1 MSLAPAVLTAG
12 RPDDSTAMRVGSFLM
27 DLLRLAKFRI
37 TLVAVFTG
45 YAAVA
50 VHGAYATDLGRLWP
64 LIIAL
69 FTTGASANAL
79 NQLFERGKDASM
91 ARTRNRRP
99 LPAGRLGVPVAVGFA
114 VAMLALAVW
123 IELHF
128 YGSPLAALCSVVTVV
143 YYAFIY
149 TLWLKPRYWIATVI
163 GGVPGAMGPLIAWA
177 AVDNA
182 LPPAAWALF
191 AIIFLWTPPHVW
203 ALAIRLREDYAR
215 AGIPMLPVVRG
226 IDATT
231 RQILIYGVVL
241 VAFTVVL
248 PLLPAF
254 SRSWIY
260 LGLACA
266 LGAVFLAWCVVVHV
280 RRPVPPTM
288 PLFRFTIAHLALL
301 FLALIA
307 DAFVFGGA
315 A

>member
-1 MSLAPAVLTAG
+1 MSLA
-12 RPDDSTAMRVGSFLM
+12 SFAM

-50 VHGAYATDLGRLWP
+50 VHGRYATDLGHLWP

-79 NQLFERGKDASM
+79 NQLFERDKDAAM
-91 ARTRNRRP
+91 ARTRQRRP
-99 LPAGRLGVPVAVGFA
+99 LPAGRIGVVTA
-114 VAMLALAVW
+114 VAFSVCMLGIAAF
-123 IELHF
+123 IELRF
-128 YGSPLAALCSVVTVV
+128 YGSWLAVLCSVVTVV
-143 YYAFIY
+143 YYAFVY

-163 GGVPGAMGPLIAWA
+163 GGVPGAMGPMIAWA

-191 AIIFLWTPPHVW
+191 TLIFLWTPPHVW
-203 ALAIRLREDYAR
+203 ALAIRLKDDYAR

-231 RQILIYGVVL
+231 RQMLIYGVVL
-241 VAFTVVL
+241 VAFTLAL

-254 SRSWIY
+254 SHSWIY
-260 LGLACA
+260 LALACI
-266 LGAVFLAWCVVVHV
+266 LGAVFLVWCVHVHV

-288 PLFRFTIAHLALL
+288 PLFRFTIIHLALL
-301 FLALIA
+301 FLALIVDSFIFA
-307 DAFVFGGA
+307 EA

>member
-1 MSLAPAVLTAG
+1 MNDLAVATPNPPFSLPG
-12 RPDDSTAMRVGSFLM
+12 FLM

-50 VHGAYATDLGRLWP
+50 VHGTYATDLAYLWP

-79 NQLFERGKDASM
+79 NQLFERDKDAAM
-91 ARTRNRRP
+91 ARTRQRRP
-99 LPAGRLGVPVAVGFA
+99 LPSGRIGVITA
-114 VAMLALAVW
+114 VAFSLCMLGIAIAL
-123 IELHF
+123 ELAF
-128 YGSPLAALCSVVTVV
+128 YGSWLAVVCSVVTVV

-163 GGVPGAMGPLIAWA
+163 GGVPGAMGPMIAWA

-191 AIIFLWTPPHVW
+191 LVIFLWTPPHVW
-203 ALAIRLREDYAR
+203 ALAIRLKDDYAR

-231 RQILIYGVVL
+231 RQMLIYGVIL
-241 VAFTVVL
+241 VAFTLAL
-248 PLLPAF
+248 PLLPPF

-260 LGLACA
+260 LGLACI

-288 PLFRFTIAHLALL
+288 PLFRFTIIHLALL
-301 FLALIA
+301 FLALIV
-307 DAFVFGGA
+307 DAFVFGA
-315 A
+315 AV

>member
-1 MSLAPAVLTAG
+1 MSTIAVEAEAPRSPIAATG
-12 RPDDSTAMRVGSFLM
+12 GFLM

-45 YAAVA
+45 YAAIA
-50 VHGAYATDLGRLWP
+50 VHGKHASDWGYLLP

-79 NQLFERGKDASM
+79 NQLFERDKDATM

-99 LPAGRLGVPVAVGFA
+99 LPAGRLGALTAVLFSLSMLGIAVAIELVFYNAPVAV
-114 VAMLALAVW
+114 V
-123 IELHF
+123 
-128 YGSPLAALCSVVTVV
+128 CSVVTVV

-163 GGVPGAMGPLIAWA
+163 GGVPGAMGPMIAWA
-177 AVDNA
+177 ALDNA

-191 AIIFLWTPPHVW
+191 MLIFLWTPPHVW
-203 ALAIRLREDYAR
+203 ALAIRLRDDYAR

-231 RQILIYGVVL
+231 KQILIYGIVL
-241 VAFTVVL
+241 VAFTIAL
-248 PLLPAF
+248 PLLPSF

-260 LGLACA
+260 LVLACV
-266 LGAVFLAWCVVVHV
+266 LGGVFLGWCAMLHW
-280 RRPVPPTM
+280 RRPVMQTM
-288 PLFRFTIAHLALL
+288 PLFRFTIIHLALL
-301 FLALIA
+301 FLALII
-307 DAFVFGGA
+307 DAFAFGGA
-315 A
+315 T

>member
-1 MSLAPAVLTAG
+1 MSTAAVLPRSPLAG
-12 RPDDSTAMRVGSFLM
+12 AGSFAM

-50 VHGAYATDLGRLWP
+50 VHGAYAADLGHLWP
-64 LIIAL
+64 LIVCL

-79 NQLFERGKDASM
+79 NQLFERDKDAAM
-91 ARTRNRRP
+91 ARTRQRRP
-99 LPAGRLGVPVAVGFA
+99 LPSGRLGVATAVIFSLAMLGTA
-114 VAMLALAVW
+114 VAIELLVYRSWLAV
-123 IELHF
+123 
-128 YGSPLAALCSVVTVV
+128 ACSVVTVV

-163 GGVPGAMGPLIAWA
+163 GGVPGAMGPMIAWA
-177 AVDNA
+177 AIDNA

-191 AIIFLWTPPHVW
+191 GLIFLWTPPHVW
-203 ALAIRLREDYAR
+203 ALAIRLKDDYAR

-231 RQILIYGVVL
+231 KQILIYGVVL
-241 VAFTVVL
+241 VLFTVAL

-260 LGLACA
+260 LGLACV
-266 LGAVFLAWCVVVHV
+266 LGAVFLAWCVLVHV

-288 PLFRFTIAHLALL
+288 PLFRFTIIHLALL
-301 FLALIA
+301 FCALIA
-307 DAFVFGGA
+307 DAFVFGGGRA
-315 A
+315 

>member
-1 MSLAPAVLTAG
+1 MSL
-12 RPDDSTAMRVGSFLM
+12 GSFLM

-50 VHGAYATDLGRLWP
+50 VHGRYATDLGHLWP

-79 NQLFERGKDASM
+79 NQLFERDKDAAM
-91 ARTRNRRP
+91 ARTRQRRP
-99 LPAGRLGVPVAVGFA
+99 LPAGRIGVITA
-114 VAMLALAVW
+114 VAFSVCMLGIAAFL
-123 IELHF
+123 ELHF
-128 YGSPLAALCSVVTVV
+128 YGSWLAVLCSVVTVV
-143 YYAFIY
+143 YYAFVY

-163 GGVPGAMGPLIAWA
+163 GGVPGAMGPMIAWA

-191 AIIFLWTPPHVW
+191 TLIFLWTPPHVW
-203 ALAIRLREDYAR
+203 ALAIRLKDDYAR

-241 VAFTVVL
+241 VAFTIAL
-248 PLLPAF
+248 PLLSAF

-260 LGLACA
+260 LALACL
-266 LGAVFLAWCVVVHV
+266 LGAVFLVWCVLVHV
-280 RRPVPPTM
+280 RRPVPQTM
-288 PLFRFTIAHLALL
+288 PLFRFTIIHLALL
-301 FLALIA
+301 FLALIV
-307 DAFVFGGA
+307 DSFVFGTRA
-315 A
+315 

>member
-1 MSLAPAVLTAG
+1 MSATAALPRPFLAGA
-12 RPDDSTAMRVGSFLM
+12 GSFAM

-50 VHGAYATDLGRLWP
+50 VHGEYAADIGHLWP
-64 LIIAL
+64 LIVCL

-79 NQLFERGKDASM
+79 NQLFERDKDAAM
-91 ARTRNRRP
+91 ARTRQRRP
-99 LPAGRLGVPVAVGFA
+99 LPSGRIGVATAVIFSLAMLGTA
-114 VAMLALAVW
+114 VAIELLVYSSWLAVV
-123 IELHF
+123 
-128 YGSPLAALCSVVTVV
+128 CSVVTVV

-163 GGVPGAMGPLIAWA
+163 GGVPGAMGPMIAWA

-191 AIIFLWTPPHVW
+191 GLIFLWTPPHVW
-203 ALAIRLREDYAR
+203 ALAIRLKDDYAR

-231 RQILIYGVVL
+231 KQILIYGVVL
-241 VAFTVVL
+241 VLFTVAL

-254 SRSWIY
+254 NRSWIY
-260 LGLACA
+260 LGLACV
-266 LGAVFLAWCVVVHV
+266 LGAIFLAWCVLVHV

-288 PLFRFTIAHLALL
+288 PLFRFTIIHLALL
-301 FLALIA
+301 FCALIA
-307 DAFVFGGA
+307 DAFVFGGPA
-315 A
+315 

>member
-1 MSLAPAVLTAG
+1 MTALPIDAV
-12 RPDDSTAMRVGSFLM
+12 PVERVPSGVLGFIG

-45 YAAVA
+45 YTAVA
-50 VHGAYATDLGRLWP
+50 VQGAHARDLAVLVP
-64 LIIAL
+64 LFIVL

-79 NQLFERGKDASM
+79 NQLFERDRDATM
-91 ARTRNRRP
+91 TRTRHRRP
-99 LPAGRLGVPVAVGFA
+99 LPSGRVGVWTAVLFSLAMIGTA
-114 VAMLALAVW
+114 VAIELAVFHSW
-123 IELHF
+123 
-128 YGSPLAALCSVVTVV
+128 LAVACSVVTVV
-143 YYAFIY
+143 YYAFVY

-177 AVDNA
+177 AVDNT
-182 LPPAAWALF
+182 LPAAAWALF
-191 AIIFLWTPPHVW
+191 GLIFLWTPPHVW
-203 ALAIRLREDYAR
+203 ALAIRLKDDYAR

-241 VAFTVVL
+241 VAFTVAM

-260 LGLACA
+260 LGLACI
-266 LGAVFLAWCVVVHV
+266 LGGIFLGWCWLVHR
-280 RRPVPPTM
+280 RRPVPQTM
-288 PLFRFTIAHLALL
+288 PLFRFTILHLALL
-301 FLALIA
+301 FLALII
-307 DAFVFGGA
+307 DAFAFGRA

>member
-1 MSLAPAVLTAG
+1 MSL
-12 RPDDSTAMRVGSFLM
+12 GSFLM

-50 VHGAYATDLGRLWP
+50 VHGRYATDLGHLWP

-79 NQLFERGKDASM
+79 NQLFEREKDAAM
-91 ARTRNRRP
+91 ARTRQRRP
-99 LPAGRLGVPVAVGFA
+99 LPSGRIGVITAVTFSVCMLG
-114 VAMLALAVW
+114 LAAFLELHYYGSWLAV
-123 IELHF
+123 
-128 YGSPLAALCSVVTVV
+128 LCSVVTVV

-163 GGVPGAMGPLIAWA
+163 GGVPGAMGPMIAWA

-191 AIIFLWTPPHVW
+191 TLIFLWTPPHVW
-203 ALAIRLREDYAR
+203 ALAIRLKEDYAR

-231 RQILIYGVVL
+231 RQILIYGVIL
-241 VAFTVVL
+241 VAFTIAL
-248 PLLPAF
+248 PLLSAF

-260 LGLACA
+260 LALACI
-266 LGAVFLAWCVVVHV
+266 LGAIFLIWCVLIHV
-280 RRPVPPTM
+280 RRPVPQTM
-288 PLFRFTIAHLALL
+288 PLFRFTIIHLALL
-301 FLALIA
+301 FLALIV
-307 DAFVFGGA
+307 DSFVFGTRA
-315 A
+315 

>member
-1 MSLAPAVLTAG
+1 MRLA
-12 RPDDSTAMRVGSFLM
+12 SFLM

-45 YAAVA
+45 YGAVA
-50 VHGAYATDLGRLWP
+50 VHGQHATDLGYLWP

-79 NQLFERGKDASM
+79 NQLFERDKDAAM
-91 ARTRNRRP
+91 ARTRKRRP
-99 LPAGRLGVPVAVGFA
+99 LPAGRIGVVTA
-114 VAMLALAVW
+114 VAFSACMLGIAAFL
-123 IELHF
+123 ELHF
-128 YGSPLAALCSVVTVV
+128 YGSWLAVLCSVVTVV

-163 GGVPGAMGPLIAWA
+163 GGVPGAMGPMIAWA

-191 AIIFLWTPPHVW
+191 TLIFLWTPPHVW
-203 ALAIRLREDYAR
+203 ALAIRLKDDYAR

-241 VAFTVVL
+241 VVFTVAL
-248 PLLPAF
+248 PFLPAF
-254 SRSWIY
+254 GHGWIY
-260 LGLACA
+260 LASACI
-266 LGAVFLAWCVVVHV
+266 LGSIFLVWCILIHV
-280 RRPVPPTM
+280 RRPVPQTM
-288 PLFRFTIAHLALL
+288 PLFRFTILHLALL

-307 DAFVFGGA
+307 DSFLFREA

>member
-1 MSLAPAVLTAG
+1 MSLA
-12 RPDDSTAMRVGSFLM
+12 SFGM

-50 VHGAYATDLGRLWP
+50 VHGTYATDIGYLWP

-79 NQLFERGKDASM
+79 NQLFEREKDATMS
-91 ARTRNRRP
+91 RTRQRRP
-99 LPAGRLGVPVAVGFA
+99 LPAGRIGVVTAVTFSLCMIGIA
-114 VAMLALAVW
+114 VFLELWFYNSWLAV
-123 IELHF
+123 I
-128 YGSPLAALCSVVTVV
+128 CSLVTVI

-163 GGVPGAMGPLIAWA
+163 GGVPGAMGPMIAWA
-177 AVDNA
+177 AIDNA
-182 LPPAAWALF
+182 LPLAPWALF
-191 AIIFLWTPPHVW
+191 TLIFLWTPPHVW
-203 ALAIRLREDYAR
+203 ALAIRLKDDYAR

-231 RQILIYGVVL
+231 KQMLIYGVILVL
-241 VAFTVVL
+241 FTVAL

-260 LGLACA
+260 LALACL
-266 LGAVFLAWCVVVHV
+266 LGAVFLVWCVLVHV

-288 PLFRFTIAHLALL
+288 PLFRFTIIHLSLL
-301 FLALIA
+301 FLALIV
-307 DAFVFGGA
+307 DAFVFGSTV
-315 A
+315 